1 MFLLFWFPV
10 HLIVVVIMTNINDV
24 IMQCTLFSPYRSVG
38 KRLLSSFDVMVGTAG
53 CLGKAER
60 EAVLRR
66 ELKEEDEKDGD
77 SSLSVWVADE
87 TEGFTGADL
96 VALVAEAR

>member
-1 MFLLFWFPV
+1 MQLT
-10 HLIVVVIMTNINDV
+10 VVVIMTTLNDV
-24 IMQCTLFSPYRSVG
+24 ITHNAMYTFPPYRSVG